1 MNVIPSSPRNNKEHE
16 PSSERDMKPG
26 RASAG
31 LRVLGGLGLFALFI
45 GLAWWAFRPAPP
57 PRIVEARR
65 DTLTLRDGLLYR
77 PGEAQP
83 FTGSMTEYYP
93 DGALQSRSAVSNGL
107 LHGVSEGWHPN
118 GQRQVLEHFVAGV
131 AHGSRTKWRPDG
143 QKLSE
148 AEVVEGRLE
157 GMFRRWHENGA
168 LAEEIPMKAG
178 EPDGVA
184 RAFHPDGSLK
194 AEARLQAGQVLAQR
208 FANAAATGRT
218 ADTALPMP

>member
-1 MNVIPSSPRNNKEHE
+1 MSSTGHEIWPCFGSATQTVRIGFGRFERGPRVV
-16 PSSERDMKPG
+16 
-26 RASAG
+26 G
-31 LRVLGGLGLFALFI
+31 LSPPA
-45 GLAWWAFRPAPP
+45 APP
-57 PRIVEARR
+57 QNVEARR
-65 DTLTLRDGLLYR
+65 DSLKLRDGLLYR
-77 PGEAQP
+77 PGETQP

-93 DGALQSRSAVSNGL
+93 DGTLQSRSVVCNGL
-107 LHGVSEGWHPN
+107 LHGVSEGWYTN

-131 AHGSRTKWRPDG
+131 AHGPRTKWRPDG

-148 AEVVEGRLE
+148 AEVVDGRLE

-184 RAFHPDGSLK
+184 RAFNPDGSLK

-208 FANAAATGRT
+208 FANAAATDRT
-218 ADTALPMP
+218 AETALTMP